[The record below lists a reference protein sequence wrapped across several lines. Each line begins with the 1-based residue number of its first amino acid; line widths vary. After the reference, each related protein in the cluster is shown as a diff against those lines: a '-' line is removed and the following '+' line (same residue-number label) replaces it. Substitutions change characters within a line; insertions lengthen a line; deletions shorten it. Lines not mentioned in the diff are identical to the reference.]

1 MRRWRA
7 LIVLSAALVLAS
19 GPAFASVPAPAP
31 NPAVGFARAR
41 ELADDAAGAV
51 DDLRAYLRDHPR
63 DVDANRLLGD
73 CLFRLRRER
82 PAEEAWKAALVVN
95 PADGETRTRLGA
107 LYTAQNRLPEAVAM
121 YERVLPN
128 AVAADALVGLHTR
141 LGDVRPFLDEAEA
154 WAEREPRN
162 PDALVLQAAVL
173 RGAHQH
179 LAALRYYS
187 QLVSLRGGRCDD
199 LIARANDL
207 LALHRYTDAVGDL
220 KRCLAL
226 EPDSYDALAA
236 LGAAYLNQNDA
247 ASATFWTQRAL
258 SRNPNGVQALIV
270 RGLLEDASGEIEAA
284 MRDDQ
289 AAIVADPMR
298 SEGYGNFAYALLE
311 RGALAVAEQTLG
323 DGLYAAPDNPRLHF
337 LLAQTFQLERK
348 PVALTRAEYQAALS
362 SDDARVVRAAREALD
377 TLASLR

>member
-7 LIVLSAALVLAS
+7 LIVLSAALVLTS
-19 GPAFASVPAPAP
+19 GPATASAPAP

-51 DDLRAYLRDHPR
+51 DDLRAYLSDHPR

-82 PAEEAWKAALVVN
+82 PAEEAWKAALVAD
-95 PADGETRTRLGA
+95 PDDGETRTRLGA
-107 LYTAQNRLPEAVAM
+107 LYTAQNRLPEAVVM

-141 LGDVRPFLDEAEA
+141 LGDVRRFLDEVEA
-154 WAEREPRN
+154 WVEHEPRN
-162 PDALVLQAAVL
+162 PDALVLAAAVL
-173 RGAHQH
+173 RADHQH
-179 LAALRYYS
+179 LAALSYYS
-187 QLVSLRGGRCDD
+187 QLVSLRRGRCDD
-199 LIARANDL
+199 LVARANDL
-207 LALHRYTDAVGDL
+207 LALHRYTEAVADL
-220 KRCLAL
+220 ESCLSV
-226 EPDSYDALAA
+226 EPDSYEALAS
-236 LGAAYLNQNDA
+236 LGAAYLNRNDA
-247 ASATFWTQRAL
+247 ASAAVWTQRAL

-289 AAIVADPMR
+289 AAIAADPMR
-298 SEGYGNFAYALLE
+298 SEGYGNFAFALLE
-311 RGALAVAEQTLG
+311 RGDLAVAEQTLA
-323 DGLYAAPDNPRLHF
+323 DGLHAAPDNPRLHY
-337 LLAQTFQLERK
+337 LLARTFQLERK
-348 PVALTRAEYQAALS
+348 PIALTRAEYQAALS
-362 SDDARVVRAAREALD
+362 CDDARVVRAARAALD